1 MIYTGFNGVS
11 WHICY
16 TNHFEF
22 RDIAMRKVEIDG
34 LPPMKPKEMAY
45 VIEYTKDFSPAR
57 AAERAGYTTSMGATL
72 RDRPHIHEAIEMV
85 LARRLETSQ
94 IDAEWVLL
102 ELADNHLL
110 ARQAGELG
118 ASNRAL
124 AEMNKHKLVD
134 GLASAKTDVNI
145 SGGDMVSRIRR
156 GRDRLAAESLY
167 ADAEKPVSFL

>member
-1 MIYTGFNGVS
+1 
-11 WHICY
+11 
-16 TNHFEF
+16 
-22 RDIAMRKVEIDG
+22 MRKVNVDG
-34 LPPMKPKEMAY
+34 LPEMTAKELNF

-57 AAERAGYTTSMGATL
+57 AAERAGWGVTMGPAL
-72 RDRPHIHEAIEMV
+72 LDRLHIKTAIEMV
-85 LARRLETSQ
+85 LSRRLETSA

-134 GLASAKTDVNI
+134 GLASTKTDLNI
-145 SGGDMVSRIRR
+145 VSTEERIARIRR
-156 GRDRLAAESLY
+156 GRDRKAADKLY
-167 ADAEKPVSFL
+167 EDAQGAQGAQDAQKVSFL